1 MNGRILCDEAKRYV
15 GNFMSVHRVRP
26 EEDPDSDVPNSDDM
40 LSDEELE
47 LDHDSLPEALET
59 KVGGRKKGD
68 ADEGAAEGGEGV
80 SHYQNSKA
88 AIDLASEVWQGSSSL
103 PLEPP
108 SFVAP
113 EDVGEAIA
121 AARKSQK
128 QAKPMSKLLGAA
140 DREASLRSL
149 TSASCED
156 VDKWL
161 ADLKVRVNAEGRR
174 VCNVKQYEAVALVAE
189 RVKQELKAAAD
200 PKEDFGEPLRW
211 LFHGGPGT
219 GKSHVIKII
228 KEFCMDVLHWDMGVH
243 FQVVAFQAVMAD
255 LLGGDTIHH
264 ACGIPVMER
273 ASAGADHQRH
283 MEIAKKL
290 LQWRWLIIDEIS
302 MVSARLLA
310 QMDVKLRDVIR
321 DIGTAKVGSDK
332 RDRPF
337 GGLNVIMC
345 GDFWQL
351 DPPDGGYLGRIPVE
365 FIQNARKHN
374 PAPTVAHG
382 QGLLWGGAD
391 HGVQGVTELEDES
404 CADAVAL
411 FSLSHY
417 VANPVLSS
425 NQGNSV

>member
-1 MNGRILCDEAKRYV
+1 
-15 GNFMSVHRVRP
+15 MSVHRVRR

-59 KVGGRKKGD
+59 KAGGRKKGD

-103 PLEPP
+103 PLEPH

-174 VCNVKQYEAVALVAE
+174 VCNEKQYEAVALVAT
-189 RVKQELKAAAD
+189 RVKQELRAAAAGTRCSC
-200 PKEDFGEPLRW
+200 KWRCARRRGWTCSLRRRC
-211 LFHGGPGT
+211 P
-219 GKSHVIKII
+219 
-228 KEFCMDVLHWDMGVH
+228 
-243 FQVVAFQAVMAD
+243 
-255 LLGGDTIHH
+255 
-264 ACGIPVMER
+264 
-273 ASAGADHQRH
+273 
-283 MEIAKKL
+283 
-290 LQWRWLIIDEIS
+290 
-302 MVSARLLA
+302 RLLA
-310 QMDVKLRDVIR
+310 PDLAAAAAGGGRL
-321 DIGTAKVGSDK
+321 GTS
-332 RDRPF
+332 
-337 GGLNVIMC
+337 
-345 GDFWQL
+345 
-351 DPPDGGYLGRIPVE
+351 
-365 FIQNARKHN
+365 
-374 PAPTVAHG
+374 
-382 QGLLWGGAD
+382 
-391 HGVQGVTELEDES
+391 
-404 CADAVAL
+404 
-411 FSLSHY
+411 
-417 VANPVLSS
+417 
-425 NQGNSV
+425 